1 MSSHHF
7 VKEKQEPALVVGNG
21 APLTTDHLT
30 HLLEWN
36 PYIVALDGGIHYLL
50 EKGIKVDMLIGDFDS
65 IQGVDID
72 HNPLISNYLHIQNQ
86 EYTDLEKGIEHLIK
100 EGHHAANLINIT
112 GKRLDHTLNNI
123 HSLISFS
130 NQIKLVLHDNNSK
143 AFILQHQFKKHLTKS
158 RKVSLIPLDT
168 CENIQT
174 KGLKYNLNQ
183 ETLQPGFR
191 SGSSNEVEESG
202 IVEITYSKG
211 NLLWVESN
219 D

>member
-1 MSSHHF
+1 M
-7 VKEKQEPALVVGNG
+7 G
-21 APLTTDHLT
+21 APLTTDLLT
-30 HLLEWN
+30 QLLEWN

-72 HNPLISNYLHIQNQ
+72 HNPLISKLFTHPKSRVYRS
-86 EYTDLEKGIEHLIK
+86 EKGIEHLIK

-158 RKVSLIPLDT
+158 RKSVVNPT
-168 CENIQT
+168 R
-174 KGLKYNLNQ
+174 YM
-183 ETLQPGFR
+183 
-191 SGSSNEVEESG
+191 
-202 IVEITYSKG
+202 
-211 NLLWVESN
+211 
-219 D
+219 